1 MSSLLELRDRIK
13 YYYRKYE
20 FILFPTLK
28 FMLAYLAICCV
39 NGAMGYMAQIDK
51 VGVVLVASLICSF
64 MPMGC
69 ILFVSSVFGLLH
81 MYALSMEVA
90 LVGVCIYLVLLL
102 LFMRFDSNHSV
113 LLVLTAICAAMKI
126 PYVIPIAVGLL
137 ASPVAAVSVGCGLV
151 VYSLIG
157 VVSDNAMVINGMGT
171 GEELAKIKLI
181 IDGLIRD
188 KGLLVMI
195 VAFVITIA
203 VVYMIRRLE
212 VDYSWSIA
220 MIVGAILNIVIIL
233 IGDLMYDT
241 QVSMFGA
248 FLATILALIIAKVL
262 EFMFFCVDYS
272 RTEKVQFED
281 EEYYYYVKAIPK
293 MNVAAQ
299 SKTVKKINS
308 QRSATVQRSSS
319 QNRGGQRSVVTERTE
334 TRRRDMQSNVN
345 DRNLTSGGRSVTIG
359 SYLDED
365 DFEDLD

>member
-1 MSSLLELRDRIK
+1 
-13 YYYRKYE
+13 
-20 FILFPTLK
+20 
-28 FMLAYLAICCV
+28 
-39 NGAMGYMAQIDK
+39 
-51 VGVVLVASLICSF
+51 
-64 MPMGC
+64 
-69 ILFVSSVFGLLH
+69 
-81 MYALSMEVA
+81 
-90 LVGVCIYLVLLL
+90 
-102 LFMRFDSNHSV
+102 
-113 LLVLTAICAAMKI
+113 MKI
-126 PYVIPIAVGLL
+126 
-137 ASPVAAVSVGCGLV
+137 
-151 VYSLIG
+151 
-157 VVSDNAMVINGMGT
+157 MV
-171 GEELAKIKLI
+171 KKLI

-281 EEYYYYVKAIPK
+281 DEYYYYVKAIPK

-319 QNRGGQRSVVTERTE
+319 QSRGGQRSVVTERTE

-365 DFEDLD
+365 DFKDLD